1 MIDGLG
7 REQGGLFLFGLDFN
21 GALTIGIKMV
31 LFKDNNFEK
40 YFSNLYIYI
49 FTLVELMMSDLTQL
63 FGVTQQINFVVD
75 FYATD
80 FSMQPIVQLM
90 EINRKS
96 FPGILKN
103 IYVINSNLDEIL
115 QDQAAV
121 KL

>member
-1 MIDGLG
+1 M
-7 REQGGLFLFGLDFN
+7 FGLDFN